1 MCFDVYL
8 IAMYIVSICFSPEI
22 VYLNQNYHVKVIL
35 LLLLLFFFLLEDCTD
50 MQDCTPN
57 SAFWKVL
64 GVRLNGRKLFE
75 RNKQIEKLTLQKI
88 LCVCVCVDL
97 CERLNGKSFC
107 VKSFVRFVKQLWK
120 FRYSSDERLQFSPDF
135 LLHVCVNARTNCAQI
150 KQRTTSVVSIWN
162 FKNRC

>member
-22 VYLNQNYHVKVIL
+22 VYLNQNYHV
-35 LLLLLFFFLLEDCTD
+35 LFFFLLKDCTD

-88 LCVCVCVDL
+88 LCVCVCRFVWAVEREKFL
-97 CERLNGKSFC
+97 CQIVRSFC
-107 VKSFVRFVKQLWK
+107 KTIVEISIFFWRKITIFT
-120 FRYSSDERLQFSPDF
+120 RLLTSCIYVLMQE
-135 LLHVCVNARTNCAQI
+135 QI
-150 KQRTTSVVSIWN
+150 VHR
-162 FKNRC
+162 